1 MTPEQGQQIFNNL
14 LTAGQAGVSNYFM
27 ALNAKE
33 AEERFAKDLSLRE
46 RAYNEQKRQ
55 YDLSYDFQNRQF
67 DLTSKYQTA
76 QIKTME
82 RAQTDWEA
90 ETEAAPY
97 VAAFS
102 SDLRNLYGDPE
113 AIESYN
119 PDISFID
126 KAPEHLRPRLRAKV
140 MGDLAVL
147 KDKAFADSDEFKE
160 TRERGSL
167 LLKGSK
173 YLTQDNGY
181 TPDAFSLS
189 KQLGRKLLRREQL
202 SPEEEALSASLAGK
216 IETEAR
222 KRDPA
227 LVKEMLKTRS
237 ELSLE
242 TFRSAQIEFQE
253 ASKTLRET
261 LNNVTATKGAK
272 EAAQAEFDIAKENL
286 RMAKRIAG
294 APVVGRAEA
303 EETKQ
308 EEDSTQEPAA
318 PPAGKPE
325 TKSPIR
331 NALPPVK
338 YPPLPSMRDSK
349 VRGAGQAV
357 PAAGVSKSL
366 EG

>member
-1 MTPEQGQQIFNNL
+1 
-14 LTAGQAGVSNYFM
+14 
-27 ALNAKE
+27 
-33 AEERFAKDLSLRE
+33 
-46 RAYNEQKRQ
+46 
-55 YDLSYDFQNRQF
+55 
-67 DLTSKYQTA
+67 
-76 QIKTME
+76 ME

-227 LVKEMLKTRS
+227 LVKEMYKTKS
-237 ELSLE
+237 ELAIE
-242 TFRSAQIEFQE
+242 TFKSAQIEFQE
-253 ASKTLRET
+253 ASKSYRET
-261 LNNVTATKGAK
+261 LNNVTATKAAK
-272 EAAQAEFDIAKENL
+272 EAAKEEYDMAKKNL
-286 RMAKRIAG
+286 RMAKEIAG
-294 APVVGRAEA
+294 VPAAVSQG
-303 EETKQ
+303 EESKQ

-349 VRGAGQAV
+349 VKGAGQTV